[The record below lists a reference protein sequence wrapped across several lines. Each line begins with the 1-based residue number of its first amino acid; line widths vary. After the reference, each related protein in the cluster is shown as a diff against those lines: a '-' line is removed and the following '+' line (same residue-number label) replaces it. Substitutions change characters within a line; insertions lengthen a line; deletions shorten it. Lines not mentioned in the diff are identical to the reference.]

1 MSGNLIDTNVI
12 VKLLNGNAEAD
23 KLFDS
28 LEEVHVSVITVGE
41 LIYGAQ
47 KSTRKVENIALFENF
62 ISEYPIVPITS
73 EISRVYGKIKAELVR
88 KGVNIPENDLWIAAT
103 AMSNDYRLVTYDQ
116 HFSGISRLKL
126 FEQEI

>member
-28 LEEVHVSVITVGE
+28 LDEVHVSVITVGE
-41 LIYGAQ
+41 LIYGAH
-47 KSTRKVENIALFENF
+47 KSTRKVENLALFENL
-62 ISEYPIVPITS
+62 ISEYPIVPITF
-73 EISRVYGKIKAELVR
+73 EISRVYGKIKAELVS

-103 AMSNDYRLVTYDQ
+103 AISNDYHLVTYDQ
-116 HFSGISRLKL
+116 YFSGISRLKL

>member
-28 LEEVHVSVITVGE
+28 LDEVHVSVITVGE
-41 LIYGAQ
+41 LIYGAH
-47 KSTRKVENIALFENF
+47 KSTRKVENLALFENL
-62 ISEYPIVPITS
+62 ISEYPIVPITF
-73 EISRVYGKIKAELVR
+73 EISRVYGKIKAELVS

-103 AMSNDYRLVTYDQ
+103 AISNDYRLVTYDQ